1 MVCEIRFRWAFC
13 HIHRCL
19 SFFGFYTS
27 ESDLSLVPRTY
38 AHLLVAVSFASL
50 SYKKVEKSFSQYFDI
65 SIAYCM
71 SDYKPAQIGYLFHL
85 WISFYFHWKTTTST
99 VLLRNGVFLK
109 RVFCSYTV
117 LVEICITFF
126 FYELYCFKM
135 YSSTNLHYCQ
145 WESFWSVLLC
155 AIGQFWHLFC
165 TCLCLV
171 TPLKCHNLYP
181 PCTLSLWL

>member
-1 MVCEIRFRWAFC
+1 MSFILWFLYFSLTCRLFQGHMHICWLQC
-13 HIHRCL
+13 HLPHFLI
-19 SFFGFYTS
+19 
-27 ESDLSLVPRTY
+27 
-38 AHLLVAVSFASL
+38 
-50 SYKKVEKSFSQYFDI
+50 KKVEKSFSQYFDI

-126 FYELYCFKM
+126 FM
-135 YSSTNLHYCQ
+135 N
-145 WESFWSVLLC
+145 VI
-155 AIGQFWHLFC
+155 A
-165 TCLCLV
+165 
-171 TPLKCHNLYP
+171 LKCTHQQICIIVNENLFDLFSCVP
-181 PCTLSLWL
+181 LVNSDISFVRACAW

>member
-27 ESDLSLVPRTY
+27 VW
-38 AHLLVAVSFASL
+38 LVACSKDMHICWLQCHLPHFL
-50 SYKKVEKSFSQYFDI
+50 IKKVEKSFSQYFDI

-126 FYELYCFKM
+126 FM
-135 YSSTNLHYCQ
+135 N
-145 WESFWSVLLC
+145 VI
-155 AIGQFWHLFC
+155 A
-165 TCLCLV
+165 
-171 TPLKCHNLYP
+171 LKCTQQICIIVNENLFDL
-181 PCTLSLWL
+181 LSCVPLVNSDISFVRACAW